1 MTMTRL
7 LVMADG
13 RSVHTSRW
21 CSYFIDAGW
30 EVALFSLEPPSDAA
44 PVRCYSARKPTSMDT
59 VNYWLAKRAFRAAA
73 ADFGPDVISAHYAA
87 SYGWLAS
94 YWGSCPV
101 VVTTWGSDLLI
112 LPRKSIIHRRR
123 VARALSR
130 AAYCTVDGKNL
141 FDAVAAYIS
150 PDKIVRAVMGVD
162 RDYFAA
168 AEKTDYSHDGPIRI
182 IAPRGLPPVYDPG
195 TIVAAAALLEGKL
208 GFRIDLS
215 GSGPQAEAIMK
226 EVSRRSLSDI
236 IAMRPF
242 VTDLRAHRESLKGY
256 DLHLSASLSDSTSVS
271 LLEAMATGL
280 FPVVTR
286 IDGNRE
292 WIEDGR
298 NGLLFAPRSPESLA
312 DAILRAAAMRRQWSE
327 IAAYNRRRVA
337 DTAIWEDNMERVK
350 RLFVD
355 LAG

>member
-13 RSVHTSRW
+13 RSVHTRRW
-21 CSYFIDAGW
+21 CGYFIEAGW
-30 EVALFSLEPPSDAA
+30 DVALFSLEPPADTAR
-44 PVRCYSARKPTSMDT
+44 VRCYPAGKPTSVDT
-59 VNYWLAKRAFRAAA
+59 VDYWLAKRAFRAAA

-101 VVTTWGSDLLI
+101 VVTAWGSDLLI

-123 VARALSR
+123 VARALR
-130 AAYCTVDGKNL
+130 QAAYCTVDSKNL
-141 FDAVAAYIS
+141 FDAAADYIS
-150 PDKIVRAVMGVD
+150 PDKIVRVVMGVD

-168 AEKTDYSHDGPIRI
+168 AEKTVYSHDGPLRI
-182 IAPRGLPPVYDPG
+182 IAPRGTVSVYDPR
-195 TIVAAAALLEGKL
+195 TIVAAAALLKDKL
-208 GFRIDLS
+208 DLRIDLYGS
-215 GSGPQAEAIMK
+215 GSTAETVMK
-226 EVSRRSLSDI
+226 EIERRSLSDI
-236 IAMRPF
+236 VAVRPF
-242 VTDLRAHRESLKGY
+242 IIHSAYRESLKKY
-256 DLHLSASLSDSTSVS
+256 DLYLSASLSDSTSVS
-271 LLEAMATGL
+271 LLEAMSTGL

-298 NGLLFAPRSPESLA
+298 NGLLFEPQSPASLA
-312 DAILRAAAMRRQWSE
+312 DAILRAAAMRRQWPE

-337 DTAIWEDNMERVK
+337 DTAIWEDNMERVR